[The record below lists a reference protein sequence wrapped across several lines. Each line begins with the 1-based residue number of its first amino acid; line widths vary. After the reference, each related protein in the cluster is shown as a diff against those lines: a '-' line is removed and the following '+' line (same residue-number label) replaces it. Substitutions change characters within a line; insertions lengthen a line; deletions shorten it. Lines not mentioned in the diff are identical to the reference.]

1 MKGIKTGRSKKY
13 VIPVVVLLSLAVGFA
28 SAGLW
33 FTRAAGREPGVA
45 SAYPPSELASQALT
59 ADYSP
64 GTIGNTS
71 GLSTLQSLQ
80 EAFRSVAAEVLPT
93 VVEIDV
99 VDVVKQQV
107 PSFTNPF
114 EFFFGPQGDNPQA
127 PQEREFRQQGL
138 GSGVIVRHT
147 GGKVYV
153 LTNNHVAGEAEEIS
167 VKLNDG
173 RRFTAQLVGADPN
186 RDLALVMFETGEPV
200 PVAQLGDSDSLQV
213 GDWVLAVGSPL
224 GFDSTV
230 TAGIVSAIGRHSMPG
245 MSVAGFTDYIQTDA
259 AINQGNS
266 GGALVNIYG
275 RVVGINT
282 WIASPSG
289 GNVGLGFAIPVNN
302 AKKAIDDF
310 ITKGKIEYGWLGVSM
325 GGVSAEGLKDLKL
338 ENSRGAFVYGVFKD
352 SPADKAGV
360 LPGDFITEVNGE
372 GLRDTS
378 ELLLRIGNLEPGSRA
393 QLNIIRYG
401 QPLQLTVKI
410 NARETEQNLAARSDK
425 LWPGFSVVPI
435 TDDIRSQLNL
445 PKSSGKL
452 AIGAV
457 EQGGLADV
465 AGLKSGDVVRKVNGK
480 AVSTVLDFYKAFNSG
495 TSKEIMLTLERQ
507 NTELVIGLVR

>member
-1 MKGIKTGRSKKY
+1 MNGIQTGRSKKY
-13 VIPVVVLLSLAVGFA
+13 VIPLVVLLSLAVGFA

-33 FTRAAGREPGVA
+33 FTRIAGREPGVA
-45 SAYPPSELASQALT
+45 SAYQHGDVASQAIP
-59 ADYSP
+59 AYYNP
-64 GTIGNTS
+64 GTDNS
-71 GLSTLQSLQ
+71 SPGLSTLQSLQ
-80 EAFRSVAAEVLPT
+80 QALRSVAAEVLPT

-99 VDVVKQQV
+99 VDVVRQQV
-107 PSFTNPF
+107 PNITNPF
-114 EFFFGPQGDNPQA
+114 EFFFGPQGDNSQT

-147 GGKVYV
+147 GSKVYV

-173 RRFTAQLVGADPN
+173 RQFTAQLVGADPN
-186 RDLALVMFETGEPV
+186 RDLALVVFETTEQV
-200 PVAQLGDSDSLQV
+200 PVAQLGDSNALQV

-245 MSVAGFTDYIQTDA
+245 MGVANFTDYIQTDA

-275 RVVGINT
+275 QVVGINA

-289 GNVGLGFAIPVNN
+289 GNVGLGFAIPINN

-310 ITKGKIEYGWLGVSM
+310 ITKGKIEYGWVGVSM
-325 GGVSAEGLKDLKL
+325 GIVSAEAAKDLKL
-338 ENSRGAFVYGVFKD
+338 ESTRGAFVYGVFKD

-360 LPGDFITEVNGE
+360 LPGDFITEVNRE
-372 GLRDTS
+372 ELRDTS
-378 ELLLRIGNLEPGSRA
+378 DLLLRIGNLEPGQKA
-393 QLNIIRYG
+393 ELTVVRYG
-401 QPLQLTVKI
+401 QPLHLTVKI
-410 NARETEQNLAARSDK
+410 AVREAEQGSTSGK
-425 LWPGFSVVPI
+425 LWPGFSVVPL
-435 TDDIRSQLNL
+435 TQDIRAQLNL
-445 PKSSGKL
+445 PKSSGRL
-452 AIGAV
+452 VIGAV
-457 EQGGLADV
+457 EQGGFADV
-465 AGLKSGDVVRKVNGK
+465 VGLKSGDIVRKVNGQ
-480 AVSTVLDFYKAFNSG
+480 AVSNVLDFYKVFNSNE
-495 TSKEIMLTLERQ
+495 SKEILLALERQ

>member
-1 MKGIKTGRSKKY
+1 MNGIQTGRSKKY
-13 VIPVVVLLSLAVGFA
+13 VIPLVVLVSLAVGFA

-33 FTRAAGREPGVA
+33 FTRALGREQGVM
-45 SAYPPSELASQALT
+45 SAYAPSDVASQAIP

-64 GTIGNTS
+64 GTVGNAI

-99 VDVVKQQV
+99 VDVVRQQV
-107 PSFTNPF
+107 PNITNPF
-114 EFFFGPQGDNPQA
+114 EFFFGPQGDNSQT

-147 GGKVYV
+147 GSKVYV

-173 RRFTAQLVGADPN
+173 RQFTAQLVGADPN
-186 RDLALVMFETGEPV
+186 RDLALVVFETTEQV
-200 PVAQLGDSDSLQV
+200 PVAQLGDSNALQV

-245 MSVAGFTDYIQTDA
+245 MGVANFTDYIQTDA

-275 RVVGINT
+275 QVVGINA

-289 GNVGLGFAIPVNN
+289 GNVGLGFAIPINN

-310 ITKGKIEYGWLGVSM
+310 ITKGKIEYGWVGVSM
-325 GGVSAEGLKDLKL
+325 GIVSAEAAKDLKL
-338 ENSRGAFVYGVFKD
+338 ESTRGAFVSGVFKD

-360 LPGDFITEVNGE
+360 LPGDFITEVNRE
-372 GLRDTS
+372 ELRDTS
-378 ELLLRIGNLEPGSRA
+378 DLLLRIGNLEPGQKA
-393 QLNIIRYG
+393 ELTVVRYG
-401 QPLQLTVKI
+401 QPLHLTVKI
-410 NARETEQNLAARSDK
+410 AVREAEQGSTSGK
-425 LWPGFSVVPI
+425 LWPGFSVVPL
-435 TDDIRSQLNL
+435 TQDIRAQLNL
-445 PKSSGKL
+445 PKSSGRL
-452 AIGAV
+452 VIGAV
-457 EQGGLADV
+457 EQGGFADV
-465 AGLKSGDVVRKVNGK
+465 AGLKSGDIVRKVNGQ
-480 AVSTVLDFYKAFNSG
+480 AVSNVLDFYKVFNNNE
-495 TSKEIMLTLERQ
+495 SKEILLALERQ

>member
-1 MKGIKTGRSKKY
+1 MKGKKTGRSKKFI
-13 VIPVVVLLSLAVGFA
+13 IPLVALLALAVGFA

-33 FTRAAGREPGVA
+33 FTTAAGRSTEVA
-45 SAYPPSELASQALT
+45 AADVQSDGSFQAIA
-59 ADYSP
+59 ADYST
-64 GTIGNTS
+64 GAANNAT
-71 GLSTLQSLQ
+71 GLSTLQNLQ
-80 EAFRSVAAEVLPT
+80 EAFRSVAAGVLPT

-107 PSFTNPF
+107 PSITNPF
-114 EFFFGPQGDNPQA
+114 EFFFSPRGDNPQA
-127 PQEREFRQQGL
+127 PEEREFRQQGL

-147 GGKVYV
+147 GNKVYV

-173 RRFTAQLVGADPN
+173 RQFTAKLVGADPN
-186 RDLALVMFETGEPV
+186 RDLALVVFETTEQV
-200 PVAQLGDSDSLQV
+200 PVAQLGDSNTLQV

-230 TAGIVSAIGRHSMPG
+230 TAGIVSAIGRHSAPG
-245 MSVAGFTDYIQTDA
+245 MGVASFTDYIQTDA

-266 GGALVNIYG
+266 GGALINIYG
-275 RVVGINT
+275 QVVGINA

-289 GNVGLGFAIPVNN
+289 GNVGLGFAIPINN

-325 GGVSAEGLKDLKL
+325 GIVSPEAVKDLKL
-338 ENSRGAFVYGVFKD
+338 ESARGAFVYGVFKG

-360 LPGDFITEVNGE
+360 LPGDFITEVNRE

-378 ELLLRIGNLEPGSRA
+378 ELLLRIGNLEPGQKA
-393 QLNIIRYG
+393 ELTVVRYG
-401 QPLQLTVKI
+401 QPQHLSVKI
-410 NARETEQNLAARSDK
+410 AAREAEPVSSSGK
-425 LWPGFSVVPI
+425 LWPGFSVVPL

-445 PKSSGKL
+445 SKSSGKL
-452 AIGAV
+452 VIGAV
-457 EQGGLADV
+457 EQGGIADI
-465 AGLKSGDVVRKVNGK
+465 AGLKSGDIVRSVNGQT
-480 AVSTVLDFYKAFNSG
+480 VNTVLDFYKTFNS
-495 TSKEIMLTLERQ
+495 SKSREIMFTVERQ
-507 NTELVIGLVR
+507 ETELIIGLVR